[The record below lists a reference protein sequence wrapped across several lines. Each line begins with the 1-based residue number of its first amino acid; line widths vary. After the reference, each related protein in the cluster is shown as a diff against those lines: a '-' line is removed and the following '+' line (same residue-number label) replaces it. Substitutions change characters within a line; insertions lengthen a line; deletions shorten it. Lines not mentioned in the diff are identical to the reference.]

1 MDPSSEI
8 LHRVSLAE
16 LGSFAETLRQA
27 LVAAG
32 VPATEQAAV
41 WRACVRANCAGC
53 GVRPGREVLV
63 ACLMASEP
71 ADPVIAAGCRHL
83 RQGYC
88 VTDGC
93 KARFYEFTF
102 APHPAVDWAK
112 IQWPA
117 PVRADGPVSEV
128 TLVNVAGDAARSA
141 LRRAM
146 TRVRRTVTRH
156 IFNPQRLWKMAA
168 LLGLLGALLF
178 YRQWITG
185 GHIPFFREEKELT
198 GTVEML
204 GELPADDPPE

>member
-1 MDPSSEI
+1 MDPSAEI

-16 LGSFAETLRQA
+16 LGPFAETLRQA
-27 LVAAG
+27 LVAAD

-63 ACLMASEP
+63 ACLTSSEP
-71 ADPVIAAGCRHL
+71 TDPLIAAGWRHL
-83 RQGYC
+83 RLGYC

-102 APHPAVDWAK
+102 APHPDLDWAK
-112 IQWPA
+112 IAWPA
-117 PVRADGPVSEV
+117 PGLSGGPVSEV
-128 TLVNVAGDAARSA
+128 TLADVAGAAARST
-141 LRRAM
+141 LRRALA
-146 TRVRRTVTRH
+146 RVRRTVTRQ
-156 IFNPQRLWKMAA
+156 IFNPQRVWKVAA

-185 GHIPFFREEKELT
+185 GHIPFFREEKDLT
-198 GTVEML
+198 GSGEML

>member
-1 MDPSSEI
+1 MAPSSEI
-8 LHRVSLAE
+8 QQRVNLAE
-16 LGSFAETLRQA
+16 LGSFADTLRRA

-41 WRACVRANCAGC
+41 WRACVGANCAGC

-63 ACLMASEP
+63 ACLTSSEP
-71 ADPVIAAGCRHL
+71 ADPLSAAGWRHL

-102 APHPAVDWAK
+102 APHPALDWAK
-112 IQWPA
+112 IAWPA
-117 PVRADGPVSEV
+117 PGLSGGPVSEV
-128 TLVNVAGDAARSA
+128 TLAAVAGAAARSA
-141 LRRAM
+141 LRRALA
-146 TRVRRTVTRH
+146 RVRRTVTRQ
-156 IFNPQRLWKMAA
+156 IFNPQRVWKVAA

-185 GHIPFFREEKELT
+185 GHLPFFREEKDFT
-198 GTVEML
+198 GSVEMI

>member
-1 MDPSSEI
+1 MCPSSEI
-8 LHRVSLAE
+8 LHRVSLTE
-16 LGSFAETLRQA
+16 LGPFAETLRQA
-27 LVAAG
+27 LAAAG

-63 ACLMASEP
+63 ACLTAGG
-71 ADPVIAAGCRHL
+71 PVGPLSAAGLRHL

-102 APHPAVDWAK
+102 APHPALDWAK
-112 IQWPA
+112 IAWPA
-117 PVRADGPVSEV
+117 PLLAGGPVSEA
-128 TLVNVAGDAARSA
+128 TLADVAGDAARSA

-146 TRVRRTVTRH
+146 ARVRRTVTRR
-156 IFNPQRLWKMAA
+156 IFNPQRVWKVAA
-168 LLGLLGALLF
+168 LLGLLGALVF

-185 GHIPFFREEKELT
+185 GHIPFFREEKNFT
-198 GTVEML
+198 GSAEML
-204 GELPADDPPE
+204 GELPAADPPE